1 MIINCIAIDD
11 EPLALNLITK
21 FVDRIPYLE
30 LKGVYEGAYEALGI
44 LKQEKVD
51 LIFLDVNMPDISG
64 VQFLRN
70 LNNPPM
76 VIFTTAYD
84 KYAIEGFE
92 LNALDYLLKPFSF
105 DRFLKAVDKAYSF
118 KTLTESQHTTSIE
131 VGNHAKATEIGE
143 TKSRDY
149 LFVKSEH
156 NLIKIH
162 QNEILYIESLK
173 DYVKIHLEEK
183 KHPVLTLHTLKSI
196 FQLLDTDKFIRI
208 HRSYI
213 ISIDKIESVRKKR
226 IYIRGC
232 EIPLGELYQD
242 DFQKKVIQGKI

>member
-1 MIINCIAIDD
+1 MTINCIAIDD
-11 EPLALNLITK
+11 EPLALNLIAK
-21 FVDRIPYLE
+21 FVDRVPYLE
-30 LKGVYEGAYEALGI
+30 LKGFYEGAYEALGI
-44 LKQEKVD
+44 LKQEKID
-51 LIFLDVNMPDISG
+51 LLFLDINMPDISG

-118 KTLTESQHTTSIE
+118 KSLKEGQQPLDE
-131 VGNHAKATEIGE
+131 EGNINAEDLGKG
-143 TKSRDY
+143 KSRDY

-156 NLIKIH
+156 NLIKIR

-173 DYVKIHLEEK
+173 DYVKIHLEGK
-183 KHPVLTLHTLKSI
+183 KHPVLTLHNLKTI
-196 FQLLDTDKFIRI
+196 FQLLDADKFIRV

-213 ISIDKIESVRKKR
+213 VSIDKIESLRKKR
-226 IYIRGC
+226 IFIGEC
-232 EIPLGELYQD
+232 EIPLGELYMD
-242 DFQKKVIQGKI
+242 DFQKKVIQGNV